1 MEKRKHRRIP
11 FERVVNVSSDTG
23 QDYTL
28 AAYDFSLS
36 GMGLYSEKPPVIGD
50 ILKLRFHITPLGK
63 PRELDVEGQVKH
75 INFTERGYMLGV
87 SFLD

>member
-1 MEKRKHRRIP
+1 MEKRKNRRIP
-11 FERVVNVSSDTG
+11 FEREVNVSSGTG

-36 GMGLYSEKPPVIGD
+36 GMGLYSETPPVIGD
-50 ILKLRFHITPLGK
+50 ILRLHFQIAPMGK
-63 PRELDVEGQVKH
+63 TRKLDVEGEVKH
-75 INFTERGYMLGV
+75 INFTDQGYLLGV